1 MHFSLTWNKCNHK
14 LRYLQLIFSLDCM
27 QMNFFSLF
35 SLWKINNNLTDFLL
49 KTKDQ
54 KIWYSTSFHCLSM
67 QFLKY
72 HICKV
77 LSSALLAHNLGKT
90 SISDVTWDTLLQ
102 FSSTTNTGGKL
113 NFLCNGSLKFDRE
126 STDKGLVYM
135 NIFVNLIL

>member
-14 LRYLQLIFSLDCM
+14 LRYLQLIFPLDCM

-90 SISDVTWDTLLQ
+90 SISDVTWDTLC
-102 FSSTTNTGGKL
+102 FSSHPLQILGENWI
-113 NFLCNGSLKFDRE
+113 FCVMVPWSLIRKVQI
-126 STDKGLVYM
+126 KG
-135 NIFVNLIL
+135 